1 MGENIAMEKKEIQVK
16 GIESEDNIKVWKA
29 KHRKVYE
36 VIIDDDG
43 EKFAAYFKRPD
54 MPTMSAVNKISK
66 NDEVKAAEVLFDN
79 CWLGGD
85 PMVKEDAILR
95 MAATARLKDIMAVK
109 SAELK
114 NL

>member
-1 MGENIAMEKKEIQVK
+1 MKKNEIQIK
-16 GIESEDNIKVWKA
+16 GIESEDNINMWKA
-29 KHRKVYE
+29 KYRKVYMVTIE
-36 VIIDDDG
+36 DDG

-54 MPTMSAVNKISK
+54 MEVMSAVNKTSK
-66 NDEVKAAEVLFDN
+66 NDEVKAAVFLFDN

-85 PMVKEDAILR
+85 PIVKEDSVLR
-95 MAATARLKDIMAVK
+95 MSATAQLKNIMAVK